1 MPEYPRNMR
10 SVGKDDGLDDLAASM
25 RERLARGLPPL
36 IHNLRGC
43 RVSAKKIEIHAGGRR
58 LAALLRLRGE
68 AVIPASFP
76 VPVELDDPADAV
88 EISIMENQLRLP
100 PHPYDQFT
108 GFRRLAEQGLD
119 PERIAQRF
127 GARAS
132 WVRQRLALAALHPD
146 LLELLKRDEL
156 PVACAQALTLTAD
169 RERQLECWTRL
180 PSWQRDARSIRRLLR
195 DAAIP
200 VAAALFPVADYLAA
214 GGVIER
220 DLFDERD
227 QGAIA
232 STALFAAMQRA
243 EVIECDPG
251 PGWYH
256 YVREMDLEEMAC
268 AGERGLS
275 AEEAA
280 ERDRLLA
287 RADELRGL
295 PEAASAAERDAYDAK
310 LDTIERRLEAL
321 DALGKT
327 RIYRPDQR
335 AAGVVLVLF
344 SPPGSLVIREGLTRR
359 AGACGEPAP
368 SPGLDGANDN
378 AAGPPRTP
386 EPHED
391 IRAGKPYASAVLRSL
406 AAAKSHALQDLVSG
420 DPEMALRI
428 AVHHLIDGGYR
439 LNSGHD
445 GYAPVGLR
453 LAEHACAEDN
463 RVLND
468 GLREVLDRIGLSDPA
483 PHTGGGAPPDPERW
497 RAVLEAPYPLVLQ
510 AFALLVAR
518 GVGADAETM
527 RSPDLYAAVA
537 VGYGLRMADRWRPD
551 AAFLGGLTR
560 AQLHAILTGNRLG
573 ELSERWRECRKPDLV
588 GHLARLFDGNP
599 PAGCGPS
606 LQAACL
612 ELVASWVP
620 TGLDYAA
627 PDGQPEPETAAP
639 EAAE

>member
-1 MPEYPRNMR
+1 MSKQLPTSYIVVTLLGLSVHGEFVPAQTTLEVDRALRNDWIGSKLAR
-10 SVGKDDGLDDLAASM
+10 DATDEEVAAYRAEQGDDGLDDLAASM

-43 RVSAKKIEIHAGGRR
+43 RVGAKKIEIHAGGRR

-76 VPVELDDPADAV
+76 VPVELDSPEDAAEV
-88 EISIMENQLRLP
+88 SMMENQLRLP

-119 PERIAQRF
+119 PDRIAQRF

-180 PSWQRDARSIRRLLR
+180 PAWQRDARSIRRLLR

-200 VAAALFPVADYLAA
+200 AAAALFPVADYLAA

-232 STALFAAMQRA
+232 SPALFAAMQRAEVDRRIAALKAEGWA

-256 YVREMDLEEMAC
+256 HVREMDLEEMAC

-287 RADELRGL
+287 RADTLHGL
-295 PEAASAAERDAYDAK
+295 PEAAFAAERDAYEAE

-344 SPPGSLVIREGLTRR
+344 SPPGSLVVREGLTRR
-359 AGACGEPAP
+359 SGACGEPAT
-368 SPGLDGANDN
+368 SPGPDGANDN
-378 AAGPPRTP
+378 AAGPPQTP
-386 EPHED
+386 EPAED
-391 IRAGKPYASAVLRSL
+391 RSAGKPYASAVLRSL

-428 AVHHLIDGGYR
+428 AVHHLLDGGYR

-445 GYAPVGLR
+445 GYDRVGLR

-468 GLREVLDRIGLSDPA
+468 GLREVLARIGMPDAIVMRHRSPHFAHVFSGDGYASGYYSYMWSEVLDADAFEAFTETGDPFDPA
-483 PHTGGGAPPDPERW
+483 MAQSLLRNIYSAGNSRPAD
-497 RAVLEAPYPLVLQ
+497 VLYQ
-510 AFALLVAR
+510 AFR
-518 GVGADAETM
+518 G
-527 RSPDLYAAVA
+527 
-537 VGYGLRMADRWRPD
+537 RMPD
-551 AAFLGGLTR
+551 AGALMRKRGL
-560 AQLHAILTGNRLG
+560 
-573 ELSERWRECRKPDLV
+573 
-588 GHLARLFDGNP
+588 
-599 PAGCGPS
+599 
-606 LQAACL
+606 AA
-612 ELVASWVP
+612 
-620 TGLDYAA
+620 
-627 PDGQPEPETAAP
+627 
-639 EAAE
+639 